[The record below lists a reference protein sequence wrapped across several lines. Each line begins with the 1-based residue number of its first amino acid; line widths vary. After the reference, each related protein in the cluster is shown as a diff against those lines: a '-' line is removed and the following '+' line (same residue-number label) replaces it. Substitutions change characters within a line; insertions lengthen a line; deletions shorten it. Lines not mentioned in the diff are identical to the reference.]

1 MRRLRVAIV
10 LPGFVEAR
18 DDHGLPAVVDLVERV
33 AAAHDTHVVALR
45 HPPARPAYRVA
56 GATVD
61 ALGGGRA
68 AGPWGRGWILAR
80 GIAQVLRI
88 HRRRPLDLVHGLW
101 ADEAGA
107 VATLAARLIGRPAIV
122 SVMGGEL
129 VRMENIG
136 YGAGLGRGG
145 RWTASLALRGA
156 AIVTAGSSIVLAQV
170 LARRPSADVEL
181 FPLGV
186 DTKLFSPGPTPP
198 HAAARILFVGSLE
211 PVKGPALLIRAF
223 AGLLAGL
230 PAGQVAG
237 LAAGLAPSHP
247 EVSLEIVGEG
257 SLRRPLEHLAAQLG
271 IAERVTFHGRLART
285 LLPEAYRSATVLAVP
300 SRHEAQS
307 MVAIEA
313 AACGIPVV
321 GTHVGAL
328 PDLGEGAL
336 TVPVGD
342 AASLTRALARALATV
357 LDDPARASSMG
368 AAGRAVAVERYDLDH
383 TSRALLGVY
392 DDLVTEGSRRR
403 RRSASA

>member
-10 LPGFVEAR
+10 IPGFVEAR
-18 DDHGLPAVVDLVERV
+18 DDPGLPAVVDLVERV

-45 HPPARPAYRVA
+45 HPPGRPGYRVA

-80 GIAQVLRI
+80 GIAHVLRI

-107 VATLAARLIGRPAIV
+107 VSGLAARLIGRPAIV

-129 VRMENIG
+129 VRMEDIG

-145 RWTASLALRGA
+145 RWTAAFALRGA
-156 AIVTAGSSIVLAQV
+156 AIVTAGSSAVQGQA
-170 LARRPSADVEL
+170 LARRPGADVRL
-181 FPLGV
+181 LPLGV
-186 DTKLFSPGPTPP
+186 DTKLFRPGGTPP
-198 HAAARILFVGSLE
+198 NAAARILFVGSLE
-211 PVKGPALLIRAF
+211 PVKDPALLIRAF
-223 AGLLAGL
+223 AGLVAGPLAGR
-230 PAGQVAG
+230 PD
-237 LAAGLAPSHP
+237 
-247 EVSLEIVGEG
+247 VSLEIVGEG
-257 SLRRPLEHLAAQLG
+257 SLRRQLELLAAQLG
-271 IAERVTFHGRLART
+271 ITERVTFQGQLART
-285 LLPEAYRSATVLAVP
+285 LLPEAYRSASVLAVP

-321 GTHVGAL
+321 GTRVGAL

-342 AASLTRALARALATV
+342 EANLSRALATV

-368 AAGRAVAVERYDLDH
+368 AAGRAVAVERYDLDR
-383 TSRALLGVY
+383 TSRAMLGVY
-392 DDLVTEGSRRR
+392 EGLVTDGPRRR